1 MRKIQ
6 LQRRIEPWPIYW
18 IAFERKSLSLKLMS
32 GLYIH
37 IPFCR
42 QACIYCNFHFKTG
55 TSQVDALVDAICR
68 EIEVRKSECTEPVE
82 TIYFGGGTPSFVP
95 AEAIDRIIKTI
106 HKYYPIEKITELTL
120 EANPDD
126 INETQ
131 LLAWKAAGVTRLSI
145 GVQSFYDSDLKWMN
159 RAHNGQEAETCIKL
173 AIDNG
178 FEVSIDLI
186 FGLPESKEEQ
196 WRFNLIK
203 ANALGVHHLSCYGL
217 TLEENTAW
225 KKLIERGKYAPAN
238 DQLTA
243 THFEWTMEFLS
254 RYGWQHYEISNYCQP
269 GFMAKHNTSYWQ
281 QKPYLGF
288 GPSAHSFNGTERQW
302 NVADNAAYTDA
313 IEKGTLP
320 AEKEVLT
327 KENKINEYIMTG
339 MRTKWGIDLLA
350 LAKMGGR
357 NAAFNEQ
364 LEKHLNN
371 KMVEQEGQVIRLT
384 NKGKVYADAI
394 ASDFFVS

>member
-1 MRKIQ
+1 
-6 LQRRIEPWPIYW
+6 
-18 IAFERKSLSLKLMS
+18 MS
-32 GLYIH
+32 GIYIH

-42 QACIYCNFHFKTG
+42 QACIYCNFYFKTG
-55 TSQVDALVDAICR
+55 TQQIEAIIEALCK
-68 EIEVRKSECTEPVE
+68 EIELRKSECTDPVE

-95 AEAIDRIIKTI
+95 ATGIQKIIDTI
-106 HKYYPIEKITELTL
+106 RLNYPIVKITELTL

-126 INETQ
+126 INIEQ

-145 GVQSFYDSDLKWMN
+145 GVQSFYDNDLKWMN
-159 RAHNGQEAETCIKL
+159 RAHNGQEAETSIRL
-173 AIDNG
+173 AIENG

-225 KKLIERGKYAPAN
+225 KKLIEKGTYAPAN
-238 DQLTA
+238 EQLSA
-243 THFEWTMEFLS
+243 ANFEWTMEFLS

-269 GFMAKHNTSYWQ
+269 GYMAKHNTAYWQ
-281 QKPYLGF
+281 QKKYLGF
-288 GPSAHSFNGTERQW
+288 GPSAHSFNGNERQW
-302 NVADNAAYTDA
+302 NIADNMAYMAAL
-313 IEKGTLP
+313 EKGELP

-339 MRTKWGIDLLA
+339 MRTQWGIDLLT

-364 LEKHLNN
+364 LKKYLEN
-371 KMVEQEGQVIRLT
+371 KMVEQAGQVIRLT

-394 ASDFFVS
+394 AADFFVSQ

>member
-1 MRKIQ
+1 
-6 LQRRIEPWPIYW
+6 
-18 IAFERKSLSLKLMS
+18 MS
-32 GLYIH
+32 GIYIH

-42 QACIYCNFHFKTG
+42 QACIYCNFYFKTG
-55 TSQVDALVDAICR
+55 TTQVDALVEAICK
-68 EIEVRKSECTEPVE
+68 EIELRKSECTEPVE

-95 AEAIDRIIKTI
+95 AEAIDKIIKTI
-106 HKYYPIEKITELTL
+106 YQHYLVEKITELTL

-131 LLAWKAAGVTRLSI
+131 LLAWKAAGVKRLSI
-145 GVQSFYDSDLKWMN
+145 GVQSFYDNDLKWMN
-159 RAHNGQEAETCIKL
+159 RAHNAHEAETSIQL
-173 AIDNG
+173 AIAND

-225 KKLIERGKYAPAN
+225 KKLIDKGKYAPAN
-238 DQLTA
+238 EQLSA
-243 THFEWTMEFLS
+243 HHFEWTMEFLS

-269 GFMAKHNTSYWQ
+269 GYMAKHNTSYWQ
-281 QKPYLGF
+281 QKRYLGF
-288 GPSAHSFNGTERQW
+288 GPSAHSFNGSERQW
-302 NVADNAAYTDA
+302 NVSDNAAYTQA
-313 IEKGTLP
+313 IKQGHLP

-327 KENKINEYIMTG
+327 EENKINEYIMTG
-339 MRTKWGIDLLA
+339 MRTQWGINLNTLSE
-350 LAKMGGR
+350 MGGR

-371 KMVEQEGQVIRLT
+371 KMVEQNDQVIRLT

-394 ASDFFVS
+394 AADFFVS

>member
-1 MRKIQ
+1 
-6 LQRRIEPWPIYW
+6 
-18 IAFERKSLSLKLMS
+18 MS
-32 GLYIH
+32 GIYIH

-42 QACIYCNFHFKTG
+42 QACIYCNFYFKTG
-55 TSQVDALVDAICR
+55 TAQIDAIVEAICQ
-68 EIEVRKSECTEPVE
+68 EIEMRKSECSEPVE

-95 AEAIDRIIKTI
+95 VEAISRIIQTI
-106 HKYYPIEKITELTL
+106 QQHYPIEKITELTL

-126 INETQ
+126 INIAQ
-131 LLAWKAAGVTRLSI
+131 LKAWKDAGVTRLSI
-145 GVQSFYDSDLKWMN
+145 GVQSFYDNDLKWMN
-159 RAHNGQEAETCIKL
+159 RAHTGQEAETSIQL
-173 AIDNG
+173 AIENG

-225 KKLIERGKYAPAN
+225 KKLIDKGKYAPAN

-243 THFEWTMEFLS
+243 AHFEWTMEFLS

-269 GFMAKHNTSYWQ
+269 GYMAKHNTSYWQ
-281 QKPYLGF
+281 QKHYLGF
-288 GPSAHSFNGTERQW
+288 GPSAHSFNGHERQW
-302 NVADNAAYTDA
+302 NVADNAAYIEA
-313 IEKGTLP
+313 IGKGTLP
-320 AEKEVLT
+320 AEKEVLS

-339 MRTKWGIDLLA
+339 MRTQWGIDLLE

-364 LEKHLNN
+364 LQKHLNS
-371 KMVEQEGQVIRLT
+371 KMVEQTGQIVRLT

-394 ASDFFVS
+394 AADFFVS

>member
-1 MRKIQ
+1 LISALLKELE
-6 LQRRIEPWPIYW
+6 LQHQNNY
-18 IAFERKSLSLKLMS
+18 L
-32 GLYIH
+32 
-37 IPFCR
+37 
-42 QACIYCNFHFKTG
+42 G
-55 TSQVDALVDAICR
+55 TTDL
-68 EIEVRKSECTEPVE
+68 E
-82 TIYFGGGTPSFVP
+82 TIYFGGGTPSLLELNEI
-95 AEAIDRIIKTI
+95 EAILKAATSLWNLNKDAEI
-106 HKYYPIEKITELTL
+106 TL

-126 INETQ
+126 ITDRQ
-131 LLAWKAAGVTRLSI
+131 LEGWKQAGINRLSI
-145 GVQSFYDSDLKWMN
+145 GIQSLYDEDLKWMN

-243 THFEWTMEFLS
+243 THFEWTMAFLS

-339 MRTKWGIDLLA
+339 MRTQWGINLLE

-371 KMVEQEGQVIRLT
+371 KMVEQNDQLIRLT

>member
-1 MRKIQ
+1 
-6 LQRRIEPWPIYW
+6 
-18 IAFERKSLSLKLMS
+18 MS
-32 GLYIH
+32 GIYIH

-42 QACIYCNFHFKTG
+42 QACIYCNFYFKTG
-55 TSQVDALVDAICR
+55 TSQVDALVEAICK
-68 EIEVRKSECTEPVE
+68 EIELRKNDCTEPVE

-106 HKYYPIEKITELTL
+106 YQHYPVEKITELTL

-145 GVQSFYDSDLKWMN
+145 GVQSFYENDLKWMN
-159 RAHNGQEAETCIKL
+159 RAHNAHEAETSIQL
-173 AIDNG
+173 AIAND

-225 KKLIERGKYAPAN
+225 KKLIDKGKYAPAN
-238 DQLTA
+238 EQLTA
-243 THFEWTMEFLS
+243 HHFEWTMEFLS

-269 GFMAKHNTSYWQ
+269 GYMAKHNTSYWQ
-281 QKPYLGF
+281 QKRYLGF
-288 GPSAHSFNGTERQW
+288 GPSAHSFNGSERQW
-302 NVADNAAYTDA
+302 NVSDNAAYTQA
-313 IEKGTLP
+313 IKQGHLP

-327 KENKINEYIMTG
+327 EENKINEYIMTG
-339 MRTKWGIDLLA
+339 MRTQWGINLNTLSE
-350 LAKMGGR
+350 MGGR

-371 KMVEQEGQVIRLT
+371 KMVEQNDQVIRLT

-394 ASDFFVS
+394 AADFFVSNAG